1 MKKFFA
7 EKRMN
12 TGDKTNVKDLST
24 MLKKMPQYQK
34 ELNMYS
40 TSFHL
45 AEDCMRVYQ
54 GHVDK
59 LCRVEQD
66 LAMGTDAAG
75 QKVRDQMRNVV
86 PILLDPAVTAYDKIR
101 VVLLY
106 IIHKGGE
113 FDMKSDSIE
122 LQLSFV
128 HLGFIICSWF

>member
-1 MKKFFA
+1 MIICAFAYRQVTNNMKKFFA

-66 LAMGTDAAG
+66 LAMGTDATG

-106 IIHKGGE
+106 ILHKGGE
-113 FDMKSDSIE
+113 LVREMRVF
-122 LQLSFV
+122 
-128 HLGFIICSWF
+128 